1 MSVRYDPLLT
11 AALAGELEAR
21 YAGEPLAALGL
32 HGSAWTAAL
41 AFADGRALW
50 LFLHPRAGQIVP
62 GEHSPLSSLLS
73 DRAKWKKALR
83 QGVLR
88 TDDWV
93 WWTFRGLRVSGVE
106 SPLDERLIYV
116 TLGDGTSDRF
126 RIVLD
131 LPRNR
136 RNTLLLERPP
146 RETEP
151 EAPGEDWRIRDVLRA
166 RPGVIAAG
174 NVYTP
179 PVGTRRGADGM
190 LAIPE
195 WLELVEKPETATDA
209 RTPRADSALRHVAF
223 TSALNLD
230 YIIGESSGE
239 SGGDARQDDARQDD
253 AQPDETS
260 SVAKTAPP
268 DETSLS
274 AYERYQEVLESR
286 GRWLLGRPW
295 GLQPYVHP
303 LGLEGAV
310 RIDSLLDGMARA
322 AAEEAIEAPATEHD
336 SALAGASAVASAL
349 RRKRKRLRRRLAAL
363 GKEMEEGGAAERLR
377 ETGHLLLAHLR
388 DVPRGAASIEL
399 TGFDGS
405 PKTIELD
412 PALDAAANADRY
424 YRNAARR
431 DRARD
436 RLPALIADVRREI
449 ASVEAG
455 LERLAETGEPDGTL
469 RELADLPEERP
480 GSPVTPERLPYHRFL
495 SADGLEIRV
504 GRSSKDNDSLTFHHS
519 APDDIWLH
527 ARQVPGA
534 HVILR
539 WTRRDQ
545 NPSERDLADA
555 AVLAALHSDARHSG
569 VVAVDWTRRKYVHKP
584 RKAGSGAV
592 VADRLKT
599 VFVEPDPEAA
609 KRLRPGA

>member
-11 AALAGELEAR
+11 AALAGELEVR

-32 HGSAWTAAL
+32 HGDAWTAAL
-41 AFADGRALW
+41 AFADGSVLW

-83 QGVLR
+83 QSVLR
-88 TDDWV
+88 ADDWV

-116 TLGDGTSDRF
+116 TLGEGTSDRF

-146 RETEP
+146 AEAEP
-151 EAPGEDWRIRDVLRA
+151 GTSGAGWRIRDMLRA
-166 RPGVIAAG
+166 RPGRIAAG
-174 NVYTP
+174 NVYSP
-179 PVGTRRGADGM
+179 PVGTRHGTDEM
-190 LAIPE
+190 LPISE
-195 WLELVEKPETATDA
+195 WLELVEEPDTVTDA
-209 RTPRADSALRHVAF
+209 RVSPVDSALRHVAF

-230 YIIGESSGE
+230 YIIGESNDEANDEANEEASK
-239 SGGDARQDDARQDD
+239 DAR
-253 AQPDETS
+253 PDE
-260 SVAKTAPP
+260 APS
-268 DETSLS
+268 DETVTA
-274 AYERYQEVLESR
+274 AYERYREVLESR
-286 GRWLLGRPW
+286 GCWLLRRPW
-295 GLQPYVHP
+295 GLQHYVHP
-303 LGLEGAV
+303 LGLEDAV

-322 AAEEAIEAPATEHD
+322 AAEEAVEAPATDHD
-336 SALAGASAVASAL
+336 SALAGASVVASAL

-388 DVPRGAASIEL
+388 DVPKGAASIEL
-399 TGFDGS
+399 TDFDGS
-405 PKTIELD
+405 PRKIELD

-424 YRNAARR
+424 YRKAARR
-431 DRARD
+431 TRARD
-436 RLPALIADVRREI
+436 RLPGLIANVRREI
-449 ASVEAG
+449 GDVEAG
-455 LERLAETGEPDGTL
+455 LDRLAETGEPDGTL
-469 RELADLPEERP
+469 RELAELPDERP
-480 GSPVTPERLPYHRFL
+480 GAPVTPERLPYHRFM
-495 SADGLEIRV
+495 SASGLEIRV
-504 GRSSKDNDSLTFHHS
+504 GRSSKDNDALTFHHS

-539 WTRRDQ
+539 WNRRDQ

-584 RKAGSGAV
+584 RKADSGAV

-599 VFVEPDPEAA
+599 VFVEPDPEAT
-609 KRLRPGA
+609 KRLRQGA

>member
-1 MSVRYDPLLT
+1 MSVRYDPLLA
-11 AALAGELEAR
+11 AALARELEAR

-32 HGSAWTAAL
+32 HGGAWTAAL
-41 AFADGRALW
+41 AFADGSVLW

-62 GEHSPLSSLLS
+62 GERSPLSSLLS

-88 TDDWV
+88 ADDWV

-146 RETEP
+146 RDTEQGAPGAP
-151 EAPGEDWRIRDVLRA
+151 EAPGTDWRIRDMLRA
-166 RPGVIAAG
+166 RPGGIASG
-174 NVYTP
+174 GIYRP
-179 PVGTRRGADGM
+179 PVGTRRGADA
-190 LAIPE
+190 LLPIPE
-195 WLELVEKPETATDA
+195 WLELVEAPGSDTDA
-209 RTPRADSALRHVAF
+209 RTPRGDSALRHVAF

-230 YIIGESSGE
+230 YIIGESS
-239 SGGDARQDDARQDD
+239 DDSR
-253 AQPDETS
+253 PDETS
-260 SVAKTAPP
+260 PSAKTARPGDASP
-268 DETSLS
+268 S
-274 AYERYQEVLESR
+274 AYGRYREVLESS
-286 GRWLLGRPW
+286 GSWLLRRTW

-303 LGLEGAV
+303 LGMEDAI

-322 AAEEAIEAPATEHD
+322 AAEEAVEAPATEND
-336 SALAGASAVASAL
+336 SALSGVSAVASAL

-377 ETGHLLLAHLR
+377 ETGHLLLARLR
-388 DVPRGAASIEL
+388 DVPKGAASIEL
-399 TGFDGS
+399 TDFEGS
-405 PKTIELD
+405 PRKIELD

-431 DRARD
+431 DRASD
-436 RLPALIADVRREI
+436 RLPALIANVRREI
-449 ASVEAG
+449 QAVEAG
-455 LERLAETGEPDGTL
+455 LERLAESGEPDGAL
-469 RELADLPEERP
+469 RELAELPEERP

-495 SADGLEIRV
+495 SAGGLEIRV
-504 GRSSKDNDSLTFHHS
+504 GRSSKDNDALTFHHS

-534 HVILR
+534 HVIMR
-539 WTRRDQ
+539 WHRRDQ
-545 NPSERDLADA
+545 NPSERDLTDA

-569 VVAVDWTRRKYVHKP
+569 VVAVDWTRRKYVRKP

-592 VADRLKT
+592 VAERLKT
-599 VFVEPDPEAA
+599 VFVEPDREAA

>member
-32 HGSAWTAAL
+32 HRDAWTAAL
-41 AFADGRALW
+41 AFADGSVLW

-88 TDDWV
+88 ADDWV

-106 SPLDERLIYV
+106 SPPDERLLYV
-116 TLGDGTSDRF
+116 TLGDGTLSDGTLGDGASDRF
-126 RIVLD
+126 RIVVD

-151 EAPGEDWRIRDVLRA
+151 AVPEDGWRIRDVLRA
-166 RPGVIAAG
+166 RPGVIASG
-174 NVYTP
+174 SVYRP
-179 PVGTRRGADGM
+179 PVGSRRGADG
-190 LAIPE
+190 LLPISE
-195 WLELVEKPETATDA
+195 WLERIENPDAVTDA
-209 RTPRADSALRHVAF
+209 RTARADSALRQVAF

-230 YIIGESSGE
+230 YIIDIGIGGSGE
-239 SGGDARQDDARQDD
+239 A
-253 AQPDETS
+253 
-260 SVAKTAPP
+260 
-268 DETSLS
+268 
-274 AYERYQEVLESR
+274 AYERYREVLESR

-295 GLQPYVHP
+295 GLQPYVHH
-303 LGLEGAV
+303 LGLEDAV
-310 RIDSLLDGMARA
+310 RVDSLLDGMARA
-322 AAEEAIEAPATEHD
+322 AADEAVEAPAAEHA
-336 SALAGASAVASAL
+336 SALAGASTVASAL

-363 GKEMEEGGAAERLR
+363 EKEMEEGGAAERLR
-377 ETGHLLLAHLR
+377 ETGHLLLARLR
-388 DVPRGAASIEL
+388 DVPKGAASVEL
-399 TGFDGS
+399 TDFEGS
-405 PKTIELD
+405 PRTIELD

-424 YRNAARR
+424 YRSAARR
-431 DRARD
+431 ERARD
-436 RLPALIADVRREI
+436 RLPRLIVKVRQEI
-449 ASVEAG
+449 EGVEAG
-455 LERLAETGEPDGTL
+455 LERLAETGEADVTL
-469 RELADLPEERP
+469 RELAELREERP
-480 GSPVTPERLPYHRFL
+480 GSPATPERLPYHRFL

-504 GRSSKDNDSLTFHHS
+504 GRSSRDNDVLTFHYS
-519 APDDIWLH
+519 APNDIWLH

-539 WTRRDQ
+539 WSRRDQ
-545 NPSERDLADA
+545 NPSERDLTDA

-592 VADRLKT
+592 VAERLKT

-609 KRLRPGA
+609 KRLRPRA

>member
-1 MSVRYDPLLT
+1 MSVRYDPLLA

-32 HGSAWTAAL
+32 HGGAWTAAL
-41 AFADGRALW
+41 AFADGSVLW

-62 GEHSPLSSLLS
+62 GERSPLSSLLS

-88 TDDWV
+88 ADDWV

-136 RNTLLLERPP
+136 RNTLLLERSPV
-146 RETEP
+146 EVEP
-151 EAPGEDWRIRDVLRA
+151 EAPGAGWRIRDMLRA
-166 RPGVIAAG
+166 RPGGIATG
-174 NVYTP
+174 NLYRP
-179 PVGTRRGADGM
+179 PVGRRQGTDGS
-190 LAIPE
+190 LPIPE
-195 WLELVEKPETATDA
+195 WLELVEASGSHTDA
-209 RTPRADSALRHVAF
+209 RTPSGDSALRYVAF

-230 YIIGESSGE
+230 YIIGESS
-239 SGGDARQDDARQDD
+239 DDARPDE
-253 AQPDETS
+253 AQPDETF
-260 SVAKTAPP
+260 P
-268 DETSLS
+268 S
-274 AYERYQEVLESR
+274 AYERYREVLESR
-286 GRWLLGRPW
+286 GRWLLRRTW

-303 LGLEGAV
+303 LGVEGAV
-310 RIDSLLDGMARA
+310 RIDSLLDGMGRA
-322 AAEEAIEAPATEHD
+322 AADEAVEAPATEND

-363 GKEMEEGGAAERLR
+363 GKEMEKGGAAERLR

-388 DVPRGAASIEL
+388 DVPKGAASIEL
-399 TGFDGS
+399 TDFDGS
-405 PKTIELD
+405 PRKIELD

-431 DRARD
+431 GRARD

-449 ASVEAG
+449 EGVEAG

-469 RELADLPEERP
+469 RDLAELPEERP

-495 SADGLEIRV
+495 SAGGLEIRV
-504 GRSSKDNDSLTFHHS
+504 GRSSKDNDALTFHHS

-527 ARQVPGA
+527 ARQAPGA

-539 WTRRDQ
+539 WNRRDQ
-545 NPSERDLADA
+545 NPSERDLTDA

-569 VVAVDWTRRKYVHKP
+569 VVPVDWTRRKYVRKP

-592 VADRLKT
+592 VAERLKT
-599 VFVEPDPEAA
+599 MFVEPDPEAA
-609 KRLRPGA
+609 RRLRPRA

>member
-1 MSVRYDPLLT
+1 MSVRYDPLL
-11 AALAGELEAR
+11 ASALAGELEAR

-32 HGSAWTAAL
+32 HGGDWTAAL
-41 AFADGRALW
+41 AFSDGSVLW

-62 GEHSPLSSLLS
+62 GEHSPLSSLLC

-88 TDDWV
+88 ADDWV
-93 WWTFRGLRVSGVE
+93 WWTFRGLRISGVE

-116 TLGDGTSDRF
+116 TLGDGTSDRA

-136 RNTLLLERPP
+136 RNALLLERPP
-146 RETEP
+146 RETELGRP
-151 EAPGEDWRIRDVLRA
+151 EAGWRIRDVLRA
-166 RPGVIAAG
+166 RPGRIAAG
-174 NVYTP
+174 DVYRP
-179 PVGTRRGADGM
+179 PAGTRHGADG
-190 LAIPE
+190 LLPILE
-195 WLELVEKPETATDA
+195 WLELVAKPDTVPDA
-209 RTPRADSALRHVAF
+209 RTPGVDTALRQVAF

-230 YIIGESSGE
+230 YIIGESS
-239 SGGDARQDDARQDD
+239 DNARPNE
-253 AQPDETS
+253 AQPDENAPA
-260 SVAKTAPP
+260 AKTARR
-268 DETSLS
+268 DETSS
-274 AYERYQEVLESR
+274 PAYDRYRDVLESR
-286 GRWLLGRPW
+286 GRWLLRRTW
-295 GLQPYVHP
+295 GLQPYIHP
-303 LGLEGAV
+303 LGLEDAV

-322 AAEEAIEAPATEHD
+322 AAEDVVEPPATEHE

-363 GKEMEEGGAAERLR
+363 GKELEEGAAAERLR
-377 ETGHLLLAHLR
+377 ETGHLLLARLR

-405 PKTIELD
+405 PRTIDLD
-412 PALDAAANADRY
+412 PTLDAAANADRY

-431 DRARD
+431 ERAVD
-436 RLPALIADVRREI
+436 RLPALIAEVRREI
-449 ASVEAG
+449 ESVETG
-455 LERLAETGEPDGTL
+455 LERLAETGEPDVTL
-469 RELADLPEERP
+469 RELAELPEERP

-495 SADGLEIRV
+495 SAGGLEIRV
-504 GRSSKDNDSLTFHHS
+504 GRSSKDNDALTFHHS

-539 WTRRDQ
+539 WNRRDQ
-545 NPSERDLADA
+545 NPPERDLADA

-569 VVAVDWTRRKYVHKP
+569 VVAVDWTRRKYVRKP

-592 VADRLKT
+592 VAERLKT

-609 KRLRPGA
+609 RRLRTGA